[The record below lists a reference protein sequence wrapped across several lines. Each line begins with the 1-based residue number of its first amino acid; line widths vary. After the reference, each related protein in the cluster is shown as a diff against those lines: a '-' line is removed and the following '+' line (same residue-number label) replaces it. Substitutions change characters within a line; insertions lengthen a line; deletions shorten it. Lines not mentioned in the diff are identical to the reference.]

1 LNNLS
6 KNQWDQKSKD
16 QNMDQIELLKILNYQ
31 FKKIKFLNPTK
42 TIQETSKGMNQLKN
56 KETWK

>member
-1 LNNLS
+1 
-6 KNQWDQKSKD
+6 
-16 QNMDQIELLKILNYQ
+16 MDQIELLKILNYQ
-31 FKKIKFLNPTK
+31 FKKIKSSNPTK